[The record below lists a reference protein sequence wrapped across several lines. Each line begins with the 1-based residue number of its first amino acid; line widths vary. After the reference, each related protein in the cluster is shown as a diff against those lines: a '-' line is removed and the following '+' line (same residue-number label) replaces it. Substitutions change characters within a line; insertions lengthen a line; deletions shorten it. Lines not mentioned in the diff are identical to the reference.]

1 MAPTRTVEIS
11 TAPRFV
17 RARYESAQTEAYHPP
32 ASKPDTSVAL
42 AASIAYAS
50 TATACTM
57 SAASS
62 GDDLR
67 AEHVDLRKK
76 KPRVPFYMGV
86 PKRRKR

>member
-17 RARYESAQTEAYHPP
+17 NALCEPARTEAYHPP
-32 ASKPDTSVAL
+32 ASETDASVAL
-42 AASIAYAS
+42 PASIAY
-50 TATACTM
+50 TTACTIT
-57 SAASS
+57 AASS
-62 GDDLR
+62 EDYSH